1 MNALPANIRRE
12 VTAAHERVT
21 SDLSERAARVGAQ
34 AAAAQ
39 NTSGAGNS
47 GDGNIEDWIR
57 TLPQDLRRTILTDMA
72 EENVAALPEDL
83 QTEARNLQQRTLRGM
98 NALESYRRRTIRP
111 SNFTGRAN
119 YLGRYDNRRGP
130 DSDTRTTEKKT
141 IPHLSPKYM
150 IDAES
155 LSCILTVLFVND
167 NGIQQRKLHMILK
180 NFAMHGSTC
189 NWLINSLLDIIHRT
203 TNTSSSSQETSYIVP
218 NWLSLK
224 LEASLGVR
232 HSVFQIKNEQLE
244 IHPQA
249 ASYIRELTAT
259 FATIA
264 SIVFRNLENSKLA
277 ASSSADFSSRE
288 AGALL

>member
-1 MNALPANIRRE
+1 
-12 VTAAHERVT
+12 
-21 SDLSERAARVGAQ
+21 
-34 AAAAQ
+34 
-39 NTSGAGNS
+39 
-47 GDGNIEDWIR
+47 
-57 TLPQDLRRTILTDMA
+57 MA

-155 LSCILTVLFVND
+155 LSCILAVLFVND

-189 NWLINSLLDIIHRT
+189 NWLINSLLDIIHRS
-203 TNTSSSSQETSYIVP
+203 TNNSSSSQETSYIVP

-224 LEASLGVR
+224 LEASMRLL
-232 HSVFQIKNEQLE
+232 FE
-244 IHPQA
+244 I
-249 ASYIRELTAT
+249 SNLRTAT
-259 FATIA
+259 PATVSRAGILFLNA
-264 SIVFRNLENSKLA
+264 SDLGWNPIVTSWIDTREVQAERASNFVISKTQNWLRPVLQIFRAEKPA
-277 ASSSADFSSRE
+277 RCYK
-288 AGALL
+288 